1 MTIHKLS
8 NPQSFVK
15 ECRAKGIFYD
25 VLLEAITCIGQQKV
39 CEMFEGKSNRGG
51 SNNVSAGTI
60 QNWLATFEFAYSNP
74 DVKDSD
80 PFQSRTIEKKGDLYD
95 NYVKLVHTRIDEET
109 LKSWDTMSNNKL
121 GDEAVRYGIT
131 LGVRN
136 SKSVMNLRER
146 MKDMWTRRK
155 TKFWDKTVDDT
166 VQNVPEEPINY
177 KMNNIFALRK
187 MAKDRGIVFLQKSK
201 DEIIQLLEEHDQKK
215 DITEDQGPMDYEK
228 MNLRQLKDLAKNRGF
243 IQYNN
248 MNNTNLRAMHK
259 QYDEAVLKK
268 KEDDSQKQSKSKDII
283 EFSIKEFQLKHE
295 NGEIHNIVIREDGYI
310 NGTMFCKANNKLIG
324 HYLENKNSKAYI
336 ECLSSAIGI
345 PITDLM
351 VIKQGGDPKL
361 QGTWVHRKI
370 GYHLAMWVHP
380 PFAVSVSGYLDEL
393 LTKGFVKIEK
403 PLLPI
408 LDRTEPDLEAEALEA
423 QCNPLLH
430 CNQFVLY
437 IAYIGR
443 GLVKI
448 GSSDCHINER
458 ESKHISCESIYP
470 QFRFIRFFPISSG
483 IIEKTIHNL
492 LDKYRFPFEK
502 QREVYKPT
510 DKLGDFV
517 EMVGRML
524 EENDLQMQVARYKTE
539 ILELKNQLL
548 AAQKE
553 ILELKNHITE
563 LKNNMKYKMV
573 TKPVIRRPSPET

>member
-74 DVKDSD
+74 DVEDND

-95 NYVKLVHTRIDEET
+95 NYNKLVHTRIDEET

-146 MKDMWTRRK
+146 MKDMWVRRK

-166 VQNVPEEPINY
+166 VQNVPEDPINY
-177 KMNNIFALRK
+177 KMNNIITLRK

-201 DEIIQLLEEHDQKK
+201 DEIIQLLEEHDHKK
-215 DITEDQGPMDYEK
+215 EKGEAEVMDYEK
-228 MNLRQLKDLAKNRGF
+228 MNSRQLKDLAKTRGF

-259 QYDEAVLKK
+259 QYDEAMLKK
-268 KEDDSQKQSKSKDII
+268 KEEETQQLIMNNKSK
-283 EFSIKEFQLKHE
+283 EETEVKEFQLIHE
-295 NGEIHNIVIREDGYI
+295 NGETFPIMIRKDGMV
-310 NGTMFCKANNKLIG
+310 NATQLCKAMGKDFFDYQKTKQSQAFIEALKAEPNIIG
-324 HYLENKNSKAYI
+324 
-336 ECLSSAIGI
+336 
-345 PITDLM
+345 TD
-351 VIKQGGDPKL
+351 VIIIKKGGNY
-361 QGTWVHRKI
+361 QGTWCHRLI
-370 GYHLAMWVHP
+370 AIDCARWLNP
-380 PFAVSVSGYLDEL
+380 RFALQIIKWTDQI
-393 LTKGFVKIEK
+393 LTQGFVKIEK

-448 GSSDCHINER
+448 GSSDCRINER

-502 QREVYKPT
+502 QREIYKPNG
-510 DKLGDFV
+510 KLGEFV

-539 ILELKNQLL
+539 ILKLKNQLL
-548 AAQKE
+548 ETQKE
-553 ILELKNHITE
+553 NLELKNRITE
-563 LKNNMKYKMV
+563 LENN
-573 TKPVIRRPSPET
+573 EN